1 MQRNIKLC
9 SLVIAICSSMSF
21 YLVSCSLSPLEY
33 SLDFAGANRAE
44 LESVLNH
51 YKDDPEKLAAA
62 EFLIENMPAHIS
74 YRDSTIYK
82 YYYIADNLLL
92 QKDMP
97 HTTVRDSLL
106 NVRKNIYPGLERKA
120 ISDVKIMTADF
131 LIYTI
136 DHAFKV
142 WKECEWATHIDF
154 DEFCETLLPYK
165 VTEYQPFDYWR
176 DTLSEAF
183 SQNLKTQLYD
193 DEETNTTY
201 RTVDI
206 VRNEILSKVRRNGEY
221 TDAGYPLLT
230 ASQMKNIAY
239 GRCVD
244 YVNLAVATYR
254 SVGIPCYIDAT
265 PFYGRFRAGH
275 TWDVVVFGNGGDM
288 PSEWDLTC
296 EHGRRFFPA
305 QRFPKVY
312 RSTYAINRER
322 VKYRNES
329 ALKYPFDY
337 CVKDVTDKYTKTSDI
352 VIDVYNNIKLAE
364 RYCYISI
371 FNGHNV
377 EWSFVDYGEFIDGKA
392 CFKNIGRNILYIVQG
407 FDGNSIIN
415 ISDPFILHQNGGIE
429 YLKCGSETRSLDI
442 RRKYFQNRNVVEMR
456 QRLLGGKI
464 QGADNPN
471 FSNAE
476 DLFVIGNVY
485 VDDPQPV
492 SCDKAYKYYRYLASD
507 GSYGSIADLGFYN
520 ADTAI
525 IDGVPIACKHAT
537 SDVVARVFDN
547 DYLTNFETDNPNSN
561 WVGIQVPKPQKISF
575 VRIIPRSDDN
585 DIRVGDTYELLYY
598 NGKKWISMGKKEATS
613 NVLHYENVPSTTI
626 YWVKDHTR
634 GWDERPF
641 LLREGDV
648 IEWR

>member
-1 MQRNIKLC
+1 MKIFCFFLIFLFFF
-9 SLVIAICSSMSF
+9 SACSSP
-21 YLVSCSLSPLEY
+21 SPLEY
-33 SLDFAGANRAE
+33 ALSQAEDNRPE
-44 LESVLNH
+44 LERVLAH
-51 YKDDPEKLAAA
+51 YKSDPEKLAAA
-62 EFLIENMPAHIS
+62 EFLIENMPAHFS
-74 YRDSTIYK
+74 YRDSTIYN
-82 YYYIADNLLL
+82 YYAIADELLKSDL
-92 QKDMP
+92 P
-97 HTTVRDSLL
+97 HTAIRDSLL
-106 NVRKNIYPGLERKA
+106 DVKNKLYPDLDRKP
-120 ISDVKIMTADF
+120 ISDIRIMTANY

-136 DHAFKV
+136 DHAFSL
-142 WKECEWATHIDF
+142 WKNCECAQHIDF

-165 VTEYQPFDYWR
+165 VAEYQPFDYWR

-244 YVNLAVATYR
+244 YVNLAVSTYR

-296 EHGRRFFPA
+296 EHGKRFFPA

-312 RSTYAINRER
+312 RSTFAINRER
-322 VKYRNES
+322 VRYRNES

-337 CVKDVTDKYTKTSDI
+337 CVKDITPQYTKTSDI
-352 VIDVYNNIKLAE
+352 EVELYQNVKLAE
-364 RYCYISI
+364 KFCYISI

-377 EWSFVDYGEFIDGKA
+377 EWSFVDYGEMKDGKA
-392 CFKNIGRNILYIVQG
+392 YFKNIGRNILYIVQG
-407 FDGNSIIN
+407 FDGKQIIN
-415 ISDPFILHQNGGIE
+415 ISDPFILHQNGSIE
-429 YLKCGSETRSLDI
+429 YYVFNGNEKRPLDI
-442 RRKYFQNRNVVEMR
+442 HRKYFEGRNVAEMR
-456 QRLLGGKI
+456 LRLKGGKI
-464 QGADNPN
+464 QAANRADFSDAVTMVTIENQYVPDKFEINDNNGYRYWRYLGAD
-471 FSNAE
+471 
-476 DLFVIGNVY
+476 
-485 VDDPQPV
+485 
-492 SCDKAYKYYRYLASD
+492 
-507 GSYGSIADLGFYN
+507 GSHGSIAELQFFDV
-520 ADTAI
+520 DTIATGTPI
-525 IDGVPIACKHAT
+525 GCKSASKESIEKAFDG
-537 SDVVARVFDN
+537 N
-547 DYLTNFETDNPNSN
+547 YLTNYETEDNPDGS
-561 WVGIQVPKPQKISF
+561 WVGMDFGTKKQIRY

-585 DIRVGDTYELLYY
+585 DIHVGDVYELLYY
-598 NGKKWISMGKKEATS
+598 NGTQWVSLGKKTATS
-613 NVLHYENVPSTTI
+613 NVLHYDDVPSHAL
-626 YWVKDHTR
+626 YWVKDHTQ

-641 LLREGDV
+641 IIRDKEQ

>member
-1 MQRNIKLC
+1 MKRVLFNFIIVL
-9 SLVIAICSSMSF
+9 LISSCTQ
-21 YLVSCSLSPLEY
+21 VSPLDYALEQ
-33 SLDFAGANRAE
+33 AGSNRPE
-44 LESVLNH
+44 LEKVLEYYN
-51 YKDDPEKLAAA
+51 DNPEKLAAA

-82 YYYIADNLLL
+82 YYAIADNLLKSDL
-92 QKDMP
+92 P
-97 HTTVRDSLL
+97 HTVIRDSLFDVKNKL
-106 NVRKNIYPGLERKA
+106 YPDLDRKP
-120 ISDVKIMTADF
+120 ISDIRIMTANY

-136 DHAFKV
+136 DHAFSL
-142 WKECEWATHIDF
+142 WKNCEWAQHIDF

-244 YVNLAVATYR
+244 YINLAVSTYR

-296 EHGRRFFPA
+296 EHGKRFFPA

-312 RSTYAINRER
+312 RSTFAINRER
-322 VKYRNES
+322 VRYRNES

-337 CVKDVTDKYTKTSDI
+337 CVKDITPQYTKTSDI
-352 VIDVYNNIKLAE
+352 EVELYQNVKLAE
-364 RYCYISI
+364 KFCYISI

-377 EWSFVDYGEFIDGKA
+377 EWSFVDYGEMKDGKA
-392 CFKNIGRNILYIVQG
+392 YFKNIGRNILYIVQG
-407 FDGNSIIN
+407 FDGKQIIN
-415 ISDPFILHQNGGIE
+415 ISDPFILHQNGEIE
-429 YLKCGSETRSLDI
+429 YYVFNGNEKRPLDI
-442 RRKYFQNRNVVEMR
+442 HRKYFEGRNVAEMR
-456 QRLLGGKI
+456 LRLKGGKI
-464 QGADNPN
+464 QAANRADFSDAVTMVTIENQYVPDKFDIQDNNGYRYWRYLGADG
-471 FSNAE
+471 SHGSVAE
-476 DLFVIGNVY
+476 VVFFD
-485 VDDPQPV
+485 
-492 SCDKAYKYYRYLASD
+492 
-507 GSYGSIADLGFYN
+507 
-520 ADTAI
+520 ADTVATGLPI
-525 IDGVPIACKHAT
+525 GCNVATNESITKAFDG
-537 SDVVARVFDN
+537 N
-547 DYLTNFETDNPNSN
+547 YLTNFETDEPNGA
-561 WVGIQVPKPQKISF
+561 WVGMDFGTKKQIRN

-585 DIRVGDTYELLYY
+585 DIHAGDVYELLYY
-598 NGKKWISMGKKEATS
+598 NGTQWVSLGKKTATS
-613 NVLHYENVPSTTI
+613 NVLHYDDVPAHAL
-626 YWVKDHTR
+626 YWVKDHTQ

-641 LLREGDV
+641 IIRENDV
-648 IEWR
+648 VEWR